1 MASRRDGN
9 PVADRRGQD
18 RVTTRLRM
26 RRCGGGYAP
35 AAMPN
40 HAPHRVVISND
51 DGITAPGIAARLRA
65 LDGLAECRV
74 IAPDGPRSGIGH
86 ALTDEGDMT
95 VGRTDLGLAVSGTP
109 ADCARL
115 ALSPG
120 TPIFDEWAAA
130 RRDGAVW
137 LISGINRGANLGVD
151 TFVSGTAAAAREA
164 AILGFPSIAISQYV
178 GRHRPLDW
186 ERAAGRA
193 RPILEALLA
202 RRPGRGAYWNVN
214 LPHPV
219 DEAVGC
225 EVVHCPAD
233 PSPHAV
239 RYESRGERFTYAG
252 DFHTRPRR
260 PGHDIDVCFGG
271 RIAVSRIGLEG
282 RLDPGDE
289 R

>member
-1 MASRRDGN
+1 MSPR
-9 PVADRRGQD
+9 
-18 RVTTRLRM
+18 
-26 RRCGGGYAP
+26 AP
-35 AAMPN
+35 Y
-40 HAPHRVVISND
+40 RVVISND
-51 DGITAPGIAARLRA
+51 DGIDAPGLAALLRA

-74 IAPDGPRSGIGH
+74 IAPDGPRSGVGH
-86 ALTDEGDMT
+86 ALTDDGDLH
-95 VGRTDLGLAVSGTP
+95 VARTERGLAVSGTP

-120 TPIFDEWAAA
+120 TPLFDEWAEA
-130 RRDGAVW
+130 RRAGAVW

-178 GRHRPLDW
+178 GRHRSLDW
-186 ERAAGRA
+186 ERAAQRA
-193 RPILEALLA
+193 RPTLEALLA
-202 RRPGRGAYWNVN
+202 RAPGRGAFWNVN

-225 EVVHCPAD
+225 EVVHCPND

-239 RYESRGERFTYAG
+239 RYENRGERFVYAG

-271 RIAVSRIGLEG
+271 RVAISRIGLHG
-282 RLDPGDE
+282 PMDPIDE
-289 R
+289 P